1 MDDSKVE
8 IIARVAHEINRIYCL
23 ALGDDSQS
31 VWDEAPEWQRQSA
44 INGVR
49 FHLSNGGVTPEQS
62 HECWL
67 REKLAAG
74 WTYGLVK
81 DADKLE
87 HPCCVEYSELPL
99 FQRIKD
105 SLFSSVVAGLSD
117 GLH

>member
-1 MDDSKVE
+1 MDDLKVE
-8 IIARVAHEINRIYCL
+8 IIARAAHEINRIYCS

-31 VWDEAPEWQRQSA
+31 DWDSAPEWQRQSA

-49 FHLSNGGVTPEQS
+49 FHLSNENVTPEQS

-87 HPCCVEYSELPL
+87 HPCCVEYDELPL
-99 FQRIKD
+99 AQRAKD
-105 SLFSSVVAGLSD
+105 SLFSAVVTGLSD
-117 GLH
+117 I